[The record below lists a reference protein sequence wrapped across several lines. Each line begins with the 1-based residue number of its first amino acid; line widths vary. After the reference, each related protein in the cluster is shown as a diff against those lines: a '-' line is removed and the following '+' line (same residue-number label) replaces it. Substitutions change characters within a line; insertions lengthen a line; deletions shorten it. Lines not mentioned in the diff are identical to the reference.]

1 MKAKIK
7 NTSRAPQGVHT
18 TEGMQFIE
26 PGHARTLDV
35 ADDYVERVKA
45 LPFLDAEWH
54 DAPPKAG
61 KAPKTVKAPAPAK
74 AAKPPVDDTPKTP
87 AEVLAMA
94 ADKDVQFL
102 TFKAA
107 ATKLLGDKTPAKKDE
122 IVLALEDL
130 ATQP

>member
-1 MKAKIK
+1 MKAAIK
-7 NTSRAPQGVHT
+7 NTSRALQGVHT
-18 TEGMQFIE
+18 TDGLKFIE
-26 PGHARTLDV
+26 PGSTSTLDV
-35 ADDYVERVKA
+35 ADDYVDRVNG
-45 LPFLDAEWH
+45 LPFLEAKWH
-54 DAPPKAG
+54 DAPAKVE
-61 KAPKTVKAPAPAK
+61 KAPKPVKAPAPAK
-74 AAKPPVDDTPKTP
+74 AVKPPVDDTPKTP

-122 IVLALEDL
+122 IILALEDL